1 MSNNDKKWASNKKVQ
16 RLFENFRKSC
26 EEKNLLERDLANF
39 DAKTGKHVPSKN
51 SGASDL
57 ESLSIY
63 AADRIANALYNA
75 GFKGNRRAVEAY
87 FNQIMSGSDAPP
99 RGLDTSD
106 VSPDVFKSIAESL
119 RSLSEKFSDNFVRNG
134 FTQRMSM
141 ETTPA
146 IISRWEDLEKF

>member
-1 MSNNDKKWASNKKVQ
+1 MSTNDKKWASNKKVL

-26 EEKNLLERDLANF
+26 EEESLLERDLAYF
-39 DAKTGKHVPSKN
+39 DAKTGKHIPSKN

-57 ESLSIY
+57 KSLTIY
-63 AADRIANALYNA
+63 TADRIANALYNA

-87 FNQIMSGSDAPP
+87 FNQIMSGSDAAP

-119 RSLSEKFSDNFVRNG
+119 RNLSEKYSDNFVRKG
-134 FTQRMSM
+134 FIQMMSM